1 MPSPGAASRTPPRPA
16 PVLPSVQ
23 YDPVLPPPAQYD
35 VLEKRVQKKYSS
47 MTSPVSIQCRPDLIL
62 KPVQSPTQES
72 MMTLPPNDRSSWQ
85 LEKPPWMMSPT
96 IGEPA
101 TQNTAVPFTQPRCG
115 GHASHF
121 ESVDQA
127 GIYSDGQPV
136 FCPAQEAGDD
146 DVEEVSTLFQA
157 CAQVLSREVME
168 AEVCR
173 DPATNSPRFQHR
185 DSTNGNEINAKNPAA
200 YHDSLDV
207 KGNRRDR
214 FAEELFVDT
223 QVVRRPSDGMA
234 YLADRI
240 NKYAEVSRPDPVS
253 KDSVD
258 GQVSHLS
265 EDYDDQVLRPYD
277 PESYEQALV
286 SPSHHRCDEALKPS
300 DSEHYLEPPMS
311 AIVPQDSDDYHQVSM
326 SFASENCDELLMAQ
340 AVDAYDEAAARPS
353 VPVNSYEL
361 PPAEAGYGQGPMA
374 YAPDENFDQPQAWL
388 QALEEHQQHVINDN
402 ILDQYSEQVLPES
415 YDGALCLS
423 WMTGNGR
430 HPMVTD
436 DEVSYI
442 YDCLKC
448 INNSVATVGLEQL
461 AVSEGLCL
469 AGEVENMDPDHII
482 RLTLEQML
490 QTKSR
495 NGTEDIFV
503 TPGGAFSSGYKKK
516 VPLYVFINSAAL
528 SQDEMEDTAGKDPTM
543 TVLWDWNVKLQ
554 CISQEEY

>member
-1 MPSPGAASRTPPRPA
+1 M
-16 PVLPSVQ
+16 Q
-23 YDPVLPPPAQYD
+23 YDPVTPPVQHD
-35 VLEKRVQKKYSS
+35 VLEKRVQKSYSS
-47 MTSPVSIQCRPDLIL
+47 MTSPVSIQCRPDLSD
-62 KPVQSPTQES
+62 KPAPSPTKES
-72 MMTLPPNDRSSWQ
+72 MMTLPPNDWSSPQ
-85 LEKPPWMMSPT
+85 LEIPPWVVQPT
-96 IGEPA
+96 IVEPA

-115 GHASHF
+115 GHANDF

-127 GIYSDGQPV
+127 VIYRGGQHV
-136 FCPAQEAGDD
+136 FRPAKEAGGDD
-146 DVEEVSTLFQA
+146 DHEHVSALFQA
-157 CAQVLSREVME
+157 GAQILSREVME

-185 DSTNGNEINAKNPAA
+185 EATNGNEINANKSASSHENF
-200 YHDSLDV
+200 DV
-207 KGNRRDR
+207 TGNHSDR
-214 FAEELFVDT
+214 FAEKVFVDT
-223 QVVRRPSDGMA
+223 QVACRPSDGMSH
-234 YLADRI
+234 LADRMS
-240 NKYAEVSRPDPVS
+240 KYAEVSRPDVS
-253 KDSVD
+253 QDWID
-258 GQVSHLS
+258 EQVSHLS
-265 EDYDDQVLRPYD
+265 EDYDDEVLRPYD

-286 SPSHHRCDEALKPS
+286 SPSHHRCDETLKPS

-311 AIVPQDSDDYHQVSM
+311 AIVPQDSEDYHQVSI

-340 AVDAYDEAAARPS
+340 AVHAYDEAAATQA

-361 PPAEAGYGQGPMA
+361 PPAEAGYGQGPIV
-374 YAPDENFDQPQAWL
+374 YAPEDNFDRPQAWL

-402 ILDQYSEQVLPES
+402 ILDQYSGQAPSES

-423 WMTGNGR
+423 WMVGNGK

-448 INNSVATVGLEQL
+448 INKTVATVGIEQL

-516 VPLYVFINSAAL
+516 LPLYVFITSAAL
-528 SQDEMEDTAGKDPTM
+528 GQDEMEDAAGKDPTM